1 MEQDLQA
8 LEQKEVQFYDDDLTA
23 VRASDGKI
31 YVSLD
36 KMCTALGITTP
47 PQTRRI
53 KRHQVLMAGYVR
65 LPIFTN
71 DTKLT
76 KTVSQ
81 RRRTGLLRVDLVPL
95 WLTGIS
101 AKAVNE
107 EAKGKLEKFQQEA
120 ANVLWEAFQ
129 NGRLTTEPTFD
140 DLLQQETE
148 AVQAYKMAMAVVK
161 LARNQILIESR
172 MDRFDE
178 RLEQIEAQLGDAA
191 RYVTEAQASR
201 LSQAVKA
208 VAMALSKQT
217 RKNEFGGVYG
227 ELYRRYDI
235 TGYKMLPA
243 RKFDDAMKFLTD
255 WHQSVVG
262 EVPF

>member
-1 MEQDLQA
+1 MEQELQV
-8 LEQKEVQFYDDDLTA
+8 LEQKEVQFYDDELVA
-23 VRASDGKI
+23 VRASDGQI
-31 YVSLD
+31 YVSVRH
-36 KMCTALGITTP
+36 MCRALGMKR
-47 PQTRRI
+47 PQRQTDRMQRNEVLADGLQRVPIMGTRGR
-53 KRHQVLMAGYVR
+53 QQAYVFR
-65 LPIFTN
+65 A
-71 DTKLT
+71 
-76 KTVSQ
+76 
-81 RRRTGLLRVDLVPL
+81 DLVPL
-95 WLTGIS
+95 WLTTIDTSRVG
-101 AKAVNE
+101 E
-107 EAKGKLEKFQQEA
+107 EVKPKIVRYQREAGK
-120 ANVLWEAFQ
+120 VLWEAFQ
-129 NGRLTTEPTFD
+129 NGRLTTEPAFD

-161 LARNQILIESR
+161 LARNQILIEAR

-178 RLEQIEAQLGDAA
+178 RLEQIEAQLGDAD

-235 TGYKMLPA
+235 TGYKMLPT
-243 RKFDDAMKFLTD
+243 RKFDDAMKFLTE
-255 WHQSVVG
+255 WHQSIAG